1 MKARIMEILS
11 HVMDPEIPVL
21 SIASLGILREV
32 NVLGEIIEVVITPTY
47 SGCPAMDMIR
57 EDIFTRLSANG
68 FSQVRIR
75 TVLAPAWTTDW
86 MTTDAR
92 EKLVAFGIAAP
103 LDTKT
108 CNHITAR
115 QAIHCPQ
122 CRSSHTSLLSEF
134 SSTACKALYRCHD
147 CLEAF
152 DYFKCH

>member
-1 MKARIMEILS
+1 MKEQIMEILS
-11 HVMDPEIPVL
+11 NVMDPEIPVL

-32 NVLGEIIEVVITPTY
+32 NVLGDTIEVVVTPTY

-57 EDIFTRLSANG
+57 EDIRSLLSANG
-68 FSQVRIR
+68 FHEVRIR

-86 MTTDAR
+86 MTPEAK

-103 LDTKT
+103 VHTKQ
-108 CNHITAR
+108 CSHGDL
-115 QAIHCPQ
+115 QDPVECPQ
-122 CRSSHTSLLSEF
+122 CKSSHTSLLSEF
-134 SSTACKALYRCHD
+134 SSTACKALYRCDD